1 MLRVSRRVLSPR
13 QAPIV
18 LNGIELPQTRSV
30 DAGARVQKTFSRFTT
45 TAEVR
50 YNAGEVLAV
59 NQKNLYIAAS
69 VGIRLDNANSLQV
82 NGWKTMGRPF

>member
-1 MLRVSRRVLSPR
+1 
-13 QAPIV
+13 
-18 LNGIELPQTRSV
+18 
-30 DAGARVQKTFSRFTT
+30 
-45 TAEVR
+45 VR